1 MIRNLFLAAVLS
13 VAAISVN
20 AAALTMEQVN
30 SLKPKE
36 VEKSLTESHPSMY
49 IAYSIRQFKSGKQDD
64 AVLWYYIG
72 QIRWKYLLL
81 VNPDPASESQFAAVT
96 KDFGQVI
103 GDWAGE
109 STQAWANTIER
120 ALAWDGANP
129 NSVPTKDHPAELEQA
144 RKLVEDMRTYVVR
157 NEAAIAADRQ
167 TRGINR

>member
-1 MIRNLFLAAVLS
+1 MMRRLFLAAVLS
-13 VAAISVN
+13 VAAIAAN
-20 AAALTMEQVN
+20 AEALTMEQVN

-36 VEKSLTESHPSMY
+36 VEKALAESHPSMY

-72 QIRWKYLLL
+72 QIRWKYFLL
-81 VNPDPASESQFAAVT
+81 VNPDPGAEAQLAQVT

-109 STQAWANTIER
+109 STQDWANTIKR
-120 ALAWDGANP
+120 ALIWDAANP
-129 NSVPTKDHPAELEQA
+129 NSMPAKDHPAELEQA
-144 RKLVEDMRTYVVR
+144 RNFVEEMRSYVVR

-167 TRGINR
+167 ARGINR